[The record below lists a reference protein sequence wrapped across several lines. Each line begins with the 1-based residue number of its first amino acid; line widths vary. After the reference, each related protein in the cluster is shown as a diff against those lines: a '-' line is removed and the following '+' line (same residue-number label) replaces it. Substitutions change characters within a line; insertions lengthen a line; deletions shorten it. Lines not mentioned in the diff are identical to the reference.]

1 MRVLKV
7 FFALVMLLVDCVD
20 LPMGLMPDASARGSS
35 EDATN
40 SDGLSRV
47 GVGKATGKGGMND
60 IVHTVRSPVHITFT
74 SLQHAVFERREK
86 EVRLLL
92 ERGADPNHPNNL
104 GCTPLYIAAHTG
116 SLSIMKALVAHGGS
130 VSKPCDDGTTPVYNA
145 AKVGN
150 DDTVRYLQTLGAD
163 ISQPTHKDGVVPLHG
178 AAQNGHITTV
188 RLLVDLGKAA

>member
-1 MRVLKV
+1 
-7 FFALVMLLVDCVD
+7 
-20 LPMGLMPDASARGSS
+20 MGLMPDAIPRDGEDDLGTGAGSQM
-35 EDATN
+35 A
-40 SDGLSRV
+40 V
-47 GVGKATGKGGMND
+47 GEVGGKSGMND

-86 EVRLLL
+86 DVRLLL

-150 DDTVRYLQTLGAD
+150 DDTVRYLHTLGAD
-163 ISQPTHKDGVVPLHG
+163 ISQPTHKDGVV
-178 AAQNGHITTV
+178 
-188 RLLVDLGKAA
+188 